1 MTGMSMNVTLDRVS
15 TPIDRGAFE
24 ALFEQSVVRSYAPVT
39 KALSKGSISF
49 KDLVELARKAEIPYP
64 LFFAPRDVVDEQLRI
79 KQKRLL
85 QGFSA
90 KREFSMNS
98 RHHVDLAQVELI
110 VKNLQFKQ
118 DWMKKDKSL
127 ERNPVVGMLKKSQA
141 PIAEDAAKLMETL
154 NLGRTELRSTKK
166 KGDALNLLVEKLEA
180 KNILVAQSVQD
191 LMPQQ
196 LPKGKIFSG
205 MTVKDSKVPF
215 IFIASGD
222 EGEAFEPTGRRIF
235 TLTLMAVL
243 VARGRFATVTYNGH
257 TSDEE
262 SSREYWLTAEI
273 LMPEADFRRAD
284 LSDLDAVRA
293 ASDVFKVTPSAVV
306 MRAQRL
312 KLLTRD
318 EAEAHLND
326 LKDAFDK
333 IEKTPRNRMLQM
345 NALRKYNGHE
355 CSRRMLSLYDAGT
368 ITTND
373 FCRVMFSNA
382 YRNDRAISDYRA
394 GLRGP

>member
-1 MTGMSMNVTLDRVS
+1 MPINVTLDRVA
-15 TPIDRGAFE
+15 TPIDRDVFAS
-24 ALFEQSVVRSYAPVT
+24 LFEQSVVRNYAKVT
-39 KALSKGSISF
+39 KALETGSISF
-49 KDLVELARKAEIPYP
+49 KDLVRHARKAEIPYP
-64 LFFAPRDVVDEQLRI
+64 LFFAPRDVVEEQIRI
-79 KQKRLL
+79 KQERLL
-85 QGFSA
+85 QGFST
-90 KREFSMNS
+90 KHEFSMNS

-118 DWMKKDKSL
+118 EWMKKDKTL
-127 ERNPVVGMLKKSQA
+127 DRNPIVGILKKSKA
-141 PIAEDAAKLMETL
+141 SIAEDAAKLMAAL
-154 NLGRTELRSTKK
+154 DLDPMELRGAKK
-166 KGDALNLLVEKLEA
+166 KGDALTLLVEKLEA

-191 LMPQQ
+191 LMPQR
-196 LPKGKIFSG
+196 LPEGKIFSG
-205 MTVKDSKVPF
+205 MTVKDTKLPF

-257 TSDEE
+257 TTEDKSN
-262 SSREYWLTAEI
+262 REYWLSAEI
-273 LMPEADFRRAD
+273 LMPEADFRRTD
-284 LSDLDAVRA
+284 LSDLDAIRA

-326 LKDAFDK
+326 LKDAFDR
-333 IEKTPRNRMLQM
+333 IEKTPRNRMLPM

-355 CSRRMLSLYDAGT
+355 CSRRMLALYDAGT
-368 ITTND
+368 IRTSD

-382 YRNDRAISDYRA
+382 YRNDRAINDYRA
-394 GLRGP
+394 GL

>member
-1 MTGMSMNVTLDRVS
+1 MSIDVTLDRVA
-15 TPIDRGAFE
+15 TPIDRGVFE
-24 ALFEQSVVRSYAPVT
+24 ALFEQSVVRNYAKVT
-39 KALSKGSISF
+39 KALETGSISF
-49 KDLVELARKAEIPYP
+49 KDLVDHARKAEIPYP
-64 LFFAPRDVVDEQLRI
+64 LFFAPRDVVDQQLRI
-79 KQKRLL
+79 KQERLL

-118 DWMKKDKSL
+118 DWMKKDRTL
-127 ERNPVVGMLKKSQA
+127 GRNPIVGMLKKSKA
-141 PIAEDAAKLMETL
+141 PVAEDAAKLMAAL
-154 NLGRTELRSTKK
+154 DLDPMELRGIKK
-166 KGDALNLLVEKLEA
+166 KGDALNLLIEKVQG

-191 LMPQQ
+191 LMPQR
-196 LPKGKIFSG
+196 LPEGKIFSG
-205 MTVKDSKVPF
+205 MTVKDTKLPF

-222 EGEAFEPTGRRIF
+222 EGEAFEPAGRRIF

-257 TSDEE
+257 TTEE
-262 SSREYWLTAEI
+262 KSNREYWLTAEI
-273 LMPEADFRRAD
+273 LMPEADFRRLD
-284 LSDLDAVRA
+284 LGDLDAIRA

-312 KLLTRD
+312 KLLTRV

-326 LKDAFDK
+326 LKDAFDR
-333 IEKTPRNRMLQM
+333 IEKTPRNRMLPM
-345 NALRKYNGHE
+345 NALRKYNGQE
-355 CSRRMLSLYDAGT
+355 CSRRMLALYDAGT
-368 ITTND
+368 IKTSD

-394 GLRGP
+394 AL

>member
-1 MTGMSMNVTLDRVS
+1 MPINVTLDRVA
-15 TPIDRGAFE
+15 TPIDREVFAS
-24 ALFEQSVVRSYAPVT
+24 LFEQSVVRSYAKVT
-39 KALSKGSISF
+39 KALETGSISF
-49 KDLVELARKAEIPYP
+49 KDLVDHARKAEIPYP
-64 LFFAPRDVVDEQLRI
+64 LFFAPRDVVEEQLRI
-79 KQKRLL
+79 KQERLL

-98 RHHVDLAQVELI
+98 RHRVDLAQVELI

-118 DWMKKDKSL
+118 DWMKKDRAL
-127 ERNPVVGMLKKSQA
+127 DRNPIVGMLKKSKA
-141 PIAEDAAKLMETL
+141 SIAEDAAKLMAALDLDTM
-154 NLGRTELRSTKK
+154 ELRGMKK

-191 LMPQQ
+191 LMPQR
-196 LPKGKIFSG
+196 LPEGKIFSG
-205 MTVKDSKVPF
+205 MTVKDAKLPF

-222 EGEAFEPTGRRIF
+222 EGEAFDPTGRRIF

-243 VARGRFATVTYNGH
+243 VARGRFATVSYNGH
-257 TSDEE
+257 TTEDKSN
-262 SSREYWLTAEI
+262 REYWLTAEI
-273 LMPEADFRRAD
+273 LMPEADFRRID
-284 LSDLDAVRA
+284 LSDLEAIRA

-318 EAEAHLND
+318 EAETHLND
-326 LKDAFDK
+326 LKDAFDR
-333 IEKTPRNRMLQM
+333 IEKTPRNRMLRM

-355 CSRRMLSLYDAGT
+355 CSRRMLALYDAGT
-368 ITTND
+368 IRTSD

-382 YRNDRAISDYRA
+382 YRNDRAISAYRV
-394 GLRGP
+394 GL

>member
-1 MTGMSMNVTLDRVS
+1 MIDRVP
-15 TPIDRGAFE
+15 TPIDRGVFE
-24 ALFEQSVVRSYAPVT
+24 ALFEQSVVRSYAPIT
-39 KALSKGSISF
+39 KAMDKGSISF
-49 KDLVELARKAEIPYP
+49 KDLVKHACMAEIPYP

-85 QGFSA
+85 EGFSA

-110 VKNLQFKQ
+110 VKNIQFKQ
-118 DWMKKDKSL
+118 DWMKKDKTL
-127 ERNPVVGMLKKSQA
+127 DRNPIVGMLKKSKA
-141 PIAEDAAKLMETL
+141 PIAEDAAKLMDAL
-154 NLGRTELRSTKK
+154 QLGATELRGAKN
-166 KGDALNLLVEKLEA
+166 KGDALGLLVDKLEA
-180 KNILVAQSVQD
+180 QNILVAQSVQD

-205 MTVKDSKVPF
+205 MTVKDAKLPF

-243 VARGRFATVTYNGH
+243 VARGRFATVTYSGH
-257 TSDEE
+257 TTEE
-262 SSREYWLTAEI
+262 RSKREYELAAEI
-273 LMPEADFRRAD
+273 LMPERDFRRAD
-284 LSDLDAVRA
+284 LSDLDAITA
-293 ASDVFKVTPSAVV
+293 ASNVFQVTPSAVV

-318 EAEAHLND
+318 EAEKHLTD

-333 IEKTPRNRMLQM
+333 IEKTPRNRMLPM
-345 NALRKYNGHE
+345 NAFRKFNGHE
-355 CSRRMLSLYDAGT
+355 CSRRMLALYDSGT
-368 ITTND
+368 IRTGD

-382 YRNDRAISDYRA
+382 YRGDRAISDYRA
-394 GLRGP
+394 GL

>member
-1 MTGMSMNVTLDRVS
+1 MSINVMLDRVP
-15 TPIDRGAFE
+15 TPIDRGVFE
-24 ALFEQSVVRSYAPVT
+24 ALFEQSVVRSYAPIT
-39 KALSKGSISF
+39 KAMDKGFISF
-49 KDLVELARKAEIPYP
+49 RDLVKHARMAEIPYP
-64 LFFAPRDVVDEQLRI
+64 LFFAPRDLVDEQLRI

-85 QGFSA
+85 EGFSA

-110 VKNLQFKQ
+110 VKNIQFEQ

-127 ERNPVVGMLKKSQA
+127 DRNPIVGMLKKSKA
-141 PIAEDAAKLMETL
+141 PIAEDAAKLMSAL
-154 NLGRTELRSTKK
+154 KLDPTELRGAKNK
-166 KGDALNLLVEKLEA
+166 DGALGLLVDKLEA
-180 KNILVAQSVQD
+180 QNILVAQSVQD

-205 MTVKDSKVPF
+205 MTVKDAKLPF

-235 TLTLMAVL
+235 TLMLMAVL

-257 TSDEE
+257 TTEKKSK
-262 SSREYWLTAEI
+262 REYELAAEI
-273 LMPEADFRRAD
+273 LMPETDFRRAD
-284 LSDLDAVRA
+284 LSDLKAITA
-293 ASDVFKVTPSAVV
+293 ASNVFQVTPSAVV

-318 EAEAHLND
+318 EAEEHLTA

-333 IEKTPRNRMLQM
+333 IEKTPRNRMLPM
-345 NALRKYNGHE
+345 NAFRKFNGHE
-355 CSRRMLSLYDAGT
+355 CSRRMLALYDSGT
-368 ITTND
+368 IRTGD

-382 YRNDRAISDYRA
+382 YRGDRAISDYRA
-394 GLRGP
+394 GL

>member
-1 MTGMSMNVTLDRVS
+1 MSINVMLDRIA
-15 TPIDRGAFE
+15 TPIDREVFV
-24 ALFEQSVVRSYAPVT
+24 ALFEQSVVRSYVPVT
-39 KALSKGSISF
+39 KALDKGSISF
-49 KDLVELARKAEIPYP
+49 KDLVKHARMAEIPYP

-79 KQKRLL
+79 KQERLL

-98 RHHVDLAQVELI
+98 RHHVDLAQVELL

-118 DWMKKDKSL
+118 DWMKKDKTL
-127 ERNPVVGMLKKSQA
+127 DRNPIVGMLKQSKA
-141 PIAEDAAKLMETL
+141 PIAEDAAKLMAALEL
-154 NLGRTELRSTKK
+154 HPMELRGTAK
-166 KGDALNLLVEKLEA
+166 KGDALNLLIERLEA

-205 MTVKDSKVPF
+205 MTVKDPKVPF

-235 TLTLMAVL
+235 TLALMAVL

-257 TSDEE
+257 TTEEE
-262 SSREYWLTAEI
+262 SNREYWLTAEF

-284 LSDLDAVRA
+284 LSDLDAIRA
-293 ASDVFKVTPSAVV
+293 TSDVFKVTPSAVV

-312 KLLTRD
+312 KLISRD
-318 EAEAHLND
+318 EAETHLND
-326 LKDAFDK
+326 LKDAFDR
-333 IEKTPRNRMLQM
+333 IDKTPRNRMLPM
-345 NALRKYNGHE
+345 NALRKYNGQE
-355 CSRRMLSLYDAGT
+355 CSRRMLALYDAGT
-368 ITTND
+368 IKTGD

-382 YRNDRAISDYRA
+382 YRSGRAITDYRA
-394 GLRGP
+394 GL

>member
-1 MTGMSMNVTLDRVS
+1 MNVTLNHVS
-15 TPIDRGAFE
+15 TPIDRGVFE

-39 KALSKGSISF
+39 KALAKGSISF
-49 KDLVELARKAEIPYP
+49 KDLVEHARKAEIPYP
-64 LFFAPRDVVDEQLRI
+64 LFFAPREVVDEQLRI
-79 KQKRLL
+79 KRDRLL

-118 DWMKKDKSL
+118 DWMKKDKAL
-127 ERNPVVGMLKKSQA
+127 GRNPVVGMLKKSKA
-141 PIAEDAAKLMETL
+141 PIAEDAAKLMAAL
-154 NLGRTELRSTKK
+154 NLGPVELRGTKK

-180 KNILVAQSVQD
+180 KNILIAQGVQD
-191 LMPQQ
+191 LMPQR
-196 LPKGKIFSG
+196 LPEGKIFSG
-205 MTVKDSKVPF
+205 MTVKDTKLPF

-235 TLTLMAVL
+235 TLALMAVL

-257 TSDEE
+257 TTEE
-262 SSREYWLTAEI
+262 KSNREYWLTAEI

-284 LSDLDAVRA
+284 LSDLDAIRA

-318 EAEAHLND
+318 EAKAHLND
-326 LKDAFDK
+326 LKDAFAK
-333 IEKTPRNRMLQM
+333 IEKTPRNRMLPM

-355 CSRRMLSLYDAGT
+355 CSRRMLALYDAGT
-368 ITTND
+368 VQTGD

-394 GLRGP
+394 GL

>member
-1 MTGMSMNVTLDRVS
+1 MSIHVTLDRVA
-15 TPIDRGAFE
+15 TPIDRGVFE
-24 ALFEQSVVRSYAPVT
+24 ALFEQSVVRNYAKVA
-39 KALSKGSISF
+39 KALETGSISF
-49 KDLVELARKAEIPYP
+49 KDLVDLARKAEIPYP
-64 LFFAPRDVVDEQLRI
+64 LFFAPPDVVDEQLRI
-79 KQKRLL
+79 KQERLL

-98 RHHVDLAQVELI
+98 RHNVDLAQVELI
-110 VKNLQFKQ
+110 VKNIQFKQ
-118 DWMKKDKSL
+118 DWMKKDRTL
-127 ERNPVVGMLKKSQA
+127 DRNPIIGLLKKSKA
-141 PIAEDAAKLMETL
+141 PIGEDAAKLLAAL
-154 NLGRTELRSTKK
+154 NLDSKELRATKK

-191 LMPQQ
+191 LMPQR
-196 LPKGKIFSG
+196 LPEGKIFSG
-205 MTVKDSKVPF
+205 MTVKDTKLPF

-257 TSDEE
+257 TTEE
-262 SSREYWLTAEI
+262 KSNREYELTAEI
-273 LMPEADFRRAD
+273 LMPEADFRRVD
-284 LSDLDAVRA
+284 LSDLDAITA
-293 ASDVFKVTPSAVV
+293 ASNLFKVTPSAVV

-312 KLLTRD
+312 KLLSRD
-318 EAEAHLND
+318 EAETHLAD

-333 IEKTPRNRMLQM
+333 IRKTPRKRMLPM

-355 CSRRMLSLYDAGT
+355 CSRRMLALYDAGT
-368 ITTND
+368 IKTSD

-382 YRNDRAISDYRA
+382 YRSDRAISDYRT
-394 GLRGP
+394 GLWSP

>member
-1 MTGMSMNVTLDRVS
+1 MSIHVTLDRVA
-15 TPIDRGAFE
+15 TPIDRGVFE
-24 ALFEQSVVRSYAPVT
+24 ALFEQSVVRNYAKVA
-39 KALSKGSISF
+39 KALETGSISF
-49 KDLVELARKAEIPYP
+49 KDLVDLARKAEIPYP
-64 LFFAPRDVVDEQLRI
+64 LFFAPPDVVDEQLRI
-79 KQKRLL
+79 KQERLL

-110 VKNLQFKQ
+110 VKNIQFKQ
-118 DWMKKDKSL
+118 DWMKKDRTL
-127 ERNPVVGMLKKSQA
+127 DRNPIIGLLKKSKA
-141 PIAEDAAKLMETL
+141 PIGEDAAKLLAAL
-154 NLGRTELRSTKK
+154 NLDSKELRATKK

-191 LMPQQ
+191 LMPQR
-196 LPKGKIFSG
+196 LPEGKIFSG
-205 MTVKDSKVPF
+205 MTVKDTKLPF

-257 TSDEE
+257 TTEE
-262 SSREYWLTAEI
+262 KSNREYELTAEI
-273 LMPEADFRRAD
+273 LMPEADFRRVD
-284 LSDLDAVRA
+284 LSDLDAITA
-293 ASDVFKVTPSAVV
+293 ASNLFKVTPSAVV

-312 KLLTRD
+312 KLLSRD
-318 EAEAHLND
+318 EAETHLAD

-333 IEKTPRNRMLQM
+333 IRKTPRKRMLPM

-355 CSRRMLSLYDAGT
+355 CSRRMLALYDAGT
-368 ITTND
+368 IKTSD

-382 YRNDRAISDYRA
+382 YRSDRAISDYRT
-394 GLRGP
+394 GLWSP

>member
-1 MTGMSMNVTLDRVS
+1 M
-15 TPIDRGAFE
+15 
-24 ALFEQSVVRSYAPVT
+24 
-39 KALSKGSISF
+39 
-49 KDLVELARKAEIPYP
+49 AEIPYP

-85 QGFSA
+85 EGFSA

-110 VKNLQFKQ
+110 VKNIQYKQ
-118 DWMKKDKSL
+118 DWMKKDKAL
-127 ERNPVVGMLKKSQA
+127 DRNPIVGMLKKSKA
-141 PIAEDAAKLMETL
+141 PIAQDAARLREAL
-154 NLGRTELRSTKK
+154 QLGATELRGAKNR
-166 KGDALNLLVEKLEA
+166 GDALGLLVDKLEA
-180 KNILVAQSVQD
+180 QNILVAQSVQD

-205 MTVKDSKVPF
+205 MTVKDAKLPF

-235 TLTLMAVL
+235 TLMLMAVL

-257 TSDEE
+257 TAEE
-262 SSREYWLTAEI
+262 KSKREYELAAEI
-273 LMPEADFRRAD
+273 LMPEADFRRTD
-284 LSDLDAVRA
+284 LSGLDSITA
-293 ASDVFKVTPSAVV
+293 ASNVFQVTPSAVV

-312 KLLTRD
+312 KRLTRD
-318 EAEAHLND
+318 EAEEHLAA

-333 IEKTPRNRMLQM
+333 IEKTPRNRMLPM
-345 NALRKYNGHE
+345 NALRKFNGHE
-355 CSRRMLSLYDAGT
+355 CSRRMLALYDSGT
-368 ITTND
+368 IKTGD

-382 YRNDRAISDYRA
+382 YRSDRAISDYRA
-394 GLRGP
+394 GP

>member
-1 MTGMSMNVTLDRVS
+1 MLDRVP
-15 TPIDRGAFE
+15 TPIDRGVFE
-24 ALFEQSVVRSYAPVT
+24 ALFEQSVVRRYAPVT
-39 KALSKGSISF
+39 KALDTGSISF
-49 KDLVELARKAEIPYP
+49 KDLVKHARMAEIPYP
-64 LFFAPRDVVDEQLRI
+64 LFFAPREVVDEQLRI
-79 KQKRLL
+79 KQERLL

-98 RHHVDLAQVELI
+98 RHHVDLAQVELL

-118 DWMKKDKSL
+118 DWMKKDKTL
-127 ERNPVVGMLKKSQA
+127 DRNPIVGMLKKSKA
-141 PIAEDAAKLMETL
+141 PIAEDAAKLMAAL
-154 NLGRTELRSTKK
+154 DLDPMELRGTKK
-166 KGDALNLLVEKLEA
+166 KGDALNLLIDRLEA

-205 MTVKDSKVPF
+205 MTVKDPKVPF

-257 TSDEE
+257 TTEE
-262 SSREYWLTAEI
+262 TSNREYWLTSEF

-284 LSDLDAVRA
+284 LSDLDAIRA

-312 KLLTRD
+312 KLISRD
-318 EAEAHLND
+318 EAETHLND
-326 LKDAFDK
+326 LKDAFDS
-333 IEKTPRNRMLQM
+333 IDKTPRNRMLPM
-345 NALRKYNGHE
+345 NALRKYNGQE
-355 CSRRMLSLYDAGT
+355 CSRRMLALYDAGT
-368 ITTND
+368 IKTSD

-382 YRNDRAISDYRA
+382 YRNGRAISDYRA
-394 GLRGP
+394 GL